1 MTRQTHAGNPIG
13 RFSQPKLRAPSLW
26 RGRRVG
32 LLGGSFNPAHDGHR
46 HISLMALKKLGLD
59 QIWWLVSPQNPLKST
74 DGMAPLAERID
85 SAQAV
90 ARHPH
95 IIVTSI
101 ETDLGTRYTADTLPA
116 LQRAFPGT
124 AFTWL
129 MGADNLS
136 QIRHWQH
143 WNRIF
148 ETMPVAVLARAP
160 YCLRARSSMAAIRY
174 ERHRLPHA
182 RASRL
187 NSGRPPRWVYLPIP
201 LHGAS
206 ATAIRAA
213 R

>member
-1 MTRQTHAGNPIG
+1 M
-13 RFSQPKLRAPSLW
+13 W
-26 RGRRVG
+26 RGLRVG

-46 HISLMALKKLGLD
+46 HISLLALKQLRLD
-59 QIWWLVSPQNPLKST
+59 QVWWLVSPQNPLKSSK
-74 DGMAPLAERID
+74 GMAPLVERIE
-85 SAQAV
+85 SAQSV
-90 ARHPH
+90 ACHPR
-95 IIVTSI
+95 ILVTAI
-101 ETDLGTRYTADTLPA
+101 EQDLSTRYTADTLPA
-116 LQRAFPGT
+116 LRKAFPATG
-124 AFTWL
+124 FTWL

-160 YCLRARSSMAAIRY
+160 YSLRARSSMAAIRY
-174 ERHRLPHA
+174 QRHRLPHG

-187 NSGRPPRWVYLPIP
+187 HIGGPPRWVYLPIP